1 MTQKEYK
8 EKIKQYEDK
17 IAELRTQLDKA
28 EEASRTGAEALQQ
41 YFIQCKENENLRQE
55 NREVVDKL
63 INAEKTLEEYKE
75 LNDRLKEILYEKT
88 F

>member
-8 EKIKQYEDK
+8 EKIKCYENE
-17 IAELRTQLDKA
+17 IAELRTQLEKA
-28 EEASRTGAEALQQ
+28 GQASETGAMALQQ
-41 YFIQCKENENLRQE
+41 YLIQCKENENLRQE

-63 INAEKTLEEYKE
+63 INAEKMLEEYKE
-75 LNDRLKEILYEKT
+75 LNDRLKEILHQKT

>member
-8 EKIKQYEDK
+8 EKINRYENE
-17 IAELRTQLDKA
+17 IAELRTQLEKA
-28 EEASRTGAEALQQ
+28 EQASETGAEALQQ
-41 YFIQCKENENLRQE
+41 YLIQCKQNENLRKE

-63 INAEKTLEEYKE
+63 INAEKMLEEYKE
-75 LNDRLKEILYEKT
+75 LNDRLKEVLHQKT